1 MLDFSDYTPQQLKK
15 FLTPVEVQNE
25 FGVDKDK
32 LAYMRECSRDEG
44 KLRGPM
50 YLQDEL
56 IVLYQRKSVIVWINN
71 KLFSSTQTK
80 QTQETPETKVTE
92 VTTINTNK
100 VRKLKQTKKI

>member
-1 MLDFSDYTPQQLKK
+1 MLEKSDYTPQQLRK

-25 FGVDKDK
+25 FGIDKDK

-56 IVLYQRKSVIVWINN
+56 IVLYQRKSVIIWINN
-71 KLFSSTQTK
+71 KLFSSTETK
-80 QTQETPETKVTE
+80 QTQETQVSQQ
-92 VTTINTNK
+92 TTLNTSK

>member
-1 MLDFSDYTPQQLKK
+1 VLEKSDYTPQQLRK

-25 FGVDKDK
+25 FGIDKDK

-56 IVLYQRKSVIVWINN
+56 IVLYQRKSVIIWINN
-71 KLFSSTQTK
+71 KLFSSTETK
-80 QTQETPETKVTE
+80 QTQETQVSQQ
-92 VTTINTNK
+92 TTLNTSK